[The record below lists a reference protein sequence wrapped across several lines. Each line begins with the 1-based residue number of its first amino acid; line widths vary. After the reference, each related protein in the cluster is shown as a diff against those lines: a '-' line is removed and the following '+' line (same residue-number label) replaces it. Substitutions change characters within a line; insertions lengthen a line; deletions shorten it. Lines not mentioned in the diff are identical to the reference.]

1 MAVALASVPAAL
13 AQEPVPPPPDTAAQ
27 TAPRWSVKPFPS
39 SDIYLPYVADPH
51 RATNALSEAAIIDGG
66 IPFTQGP
73 LSRLSTGGRF
83 GMVRLDP
90 ATPGGR
96 AWQLSVDAGFD
107 AIFDSNN
114 RLDVVGWDGNYGLT
128 LTTASSSRLSWKFA
142 VLHVSAHVGDEYQ
155 DRTDHDRI
163 NYTRE
168 EVSAGAAWRFTPSW
182 RAYGETG
189 VAYHMGHESLEPWR
203 VQWGVEYEP
212 GLARQAVGALVR
224 GRQLRGDGRAGVA
237 GGRDRGH
244 RGGLPHQRPHDA
256 VLPRVARR
264 PADGE
269 RVLHERRVEPHGR
282 DPGRPVTA

>member
-1 MAVALASVPAAL
+1 M
-13 AQEPVPPPPDTAAQ
+13 
-27 TAPRWSVKPFPS
+27 KPFPS

-168 EVSAGAAWRFTPSW
+168 EVSAGAAWRLAPSW

-189 VAYHMGHESLEPWR
+189 VAYHVGHESLEPWR

-212 GLARQAVGALVR
+212 GLVGKRLAHWYVGANFSAMEE
-224 GRQLRGDGRAGVA
+224 RAW
-237 GGRDRGH
+237 
-244 RGGLPHQRPHDA
+244 
-256 VLPRVARR
+256 
-264 PADGE
+264 
-269 RVLHERRVEPHGR
+269 RVEETVDIGVVFRTNGR
-282 DPGRPVTA
+282 TTRFFLEWHAGRPTVNEFFMNDVSSLTIGIRVDP